1 MANTPSL
8 TVDREPAWL
17 SYVKLARIDHWTKNV
32 FVLPGVIVPLSL
44 DVSQIANFQFSV
56 LLLGFLCTCLVT
68 SSNYVLNE
76 VLDSASDRFHPVKK
90 HRPLPAGRIK
100 TSWAYVEWIVLA
112 VVGIYL
118 SSLISVKFMGVM
130 LALWIMGIV
139 YNVPPLRSKD
149 VPYLD
154 VLTEAFNNPLRM
166 LAGWYLTGTTLVPI
180 TSLLI
185 SYWMVGCF
193 FMAVKRFAEY
203 NEINDPQR
211 ASAYRKSFA
220 TYNAPRLMVSIM
232 FYASNAM
239 LFFGAFIVRYR
250 IELVLAFPFIALTMA
265 TYLRMSFQNNS
276 PAQAPERLYR
286 ERYLM
291 VTVTGCTIVMLLL
304 LVIDVPIVSELF
316 TPSVP

>member
-1 MANTPSL
+1 MRDSSSVAIES
-8 TVDREPAWL
+8 EPAWL
-17 SYVKLARIDHWTKNV
+17 GYVKLARIDHWTKNV
-32 FVLPGVIVPLSL
+32 FVLPGVLVPLTL
-44 DVSQIANFQFSV
+44 APNQIGNFQVSL
-56 LLLGFLCTCLVT
+56 LLLGLFSTCLVT

-76 VLDSASDRFHPVKK
+76 ILDLASDRFHPVKK
-90 HRPLPAGRIK
+90 HRPLPSGRIS
-100 TSWAYVEWIVLA
+100 TRWAYVEWLA
-112 VVGIYL
+112 LGAVGIYL
-118 SSLISVKFMGVM
+118 SSLISVSFMGVM

-166 LAGWYLTGTTLVPI
+166 LAGWYLSGTTLTPI

-193 FMAVKRFAEY
+193 FMAAKRFAEY
-203 NEINDPQR
+203 NEIGDATR
-211 ASAYRKSFA
+211 AAAYRKSFA
-220 TYNAPRLMVSIM
+220 TYNAPRLLVSIM

-250 IELVLAFPFIALTMA
+250 IELVLAFPFVALTMA
-265 TYLRMSFQNNS
+265 TYLRMSFQKNS
-276 PAQAPERLYR
+276 PAQAPEHLYR

-291 VTVTGCTIVMLLL
+291 ATVIVCTIVMILLL
-304 LVIDVPIVSELF
+304 AIDVPIVSQLF
-316 TPSVP
+316 TPSIT